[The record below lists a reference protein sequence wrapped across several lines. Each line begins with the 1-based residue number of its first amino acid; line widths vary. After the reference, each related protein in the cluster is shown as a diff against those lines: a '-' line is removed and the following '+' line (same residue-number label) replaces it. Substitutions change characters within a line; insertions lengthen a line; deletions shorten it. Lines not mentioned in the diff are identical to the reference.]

1 MSESPLSGPDNW
13 RANHLGH
20 WLRQSLE
27 RFDRRVLQR
36 MANHPAVPLGLA
48 NLAARDQ
55 IGAAHMHITR
65 HLGVQGARLTDLAH
79 AAGMTKQAMGT
90 LVNQCEAWG
99 MVRRVPDVADARAR
113 RIVFTPLGLAW
124 LQAYR
129 ECVLQA
135 EAELR
140 AATSAQV
147 ATVIGL
153 GLEAYCGQ

>member
-1 MSESPLSGPDNW
+1 MPP
-13 RANHLGH
+13 
-20 WLRQSLE
+20 
-27 RFDRRVLQR
+27 
-36 MANHPAVPLGLA
+36 
-48 NLAARDQ
+48 
-55 IGAAHMHITR
+55 
-65 HLGVQGARLTDLAH
+65 
-79 AAGMTKQAMGT
+79 AMGT